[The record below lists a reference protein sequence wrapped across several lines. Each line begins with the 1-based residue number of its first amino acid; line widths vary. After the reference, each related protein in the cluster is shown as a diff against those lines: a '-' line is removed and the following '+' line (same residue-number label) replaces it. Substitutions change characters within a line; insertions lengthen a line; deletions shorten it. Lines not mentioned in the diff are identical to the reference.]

1 MILNV
6 YSIRDI
12 KSGYLTPTFEVNDAV
27 ALRNFKAACSRAD
40 SIFSFSPADF
50 EIYRIAKFDS
60 NTGEFFDI
68 EREVI
73 VNE

>member
-6 YSIRDI
+6 YSVRDI
-12 KSGYLTPTFEVNDAV
+12 KSGFLTPTFELNDAI
-27 ALRNFKAACSRAD
+27 ALRNYKFACSKSD
-40 SIFSFSPADF
+40 SILNFNPVDF
-50 EIYRIAKFDS
+50 ELYRIAKFDS

-73 VNE
+73 TE